1 MRLWDLASQMS
12 DMIQP
17 RRISFSNTRLWQDDG
32 GLYSVTSIRNGVDII
47 GAINGVRH
55 KGAYVTHY
63 TVECPD
69 VDPFTR
75 PSLNAAKQELLDRL
89 GAVKV
94 FLKPQT
100 IPTQARNLME
110 RQRESTPL
118 DEIMSGPDIQRARVR
133 LGNMW
138 LDRPLRQSE
147 LARILRVKGRD
158 PGAIVHDWEA
168 GKRKVPFLVGLAV
181 ELMLSGARPP
191 TLDAAIKLA
200 KGPVWDVDGR
210 ESLEG

>member
-1 MRLWDLASQMS
+1 MQASG
-12 DMIQP
+12 P
-17 RRISFSNTRLWQDDG
+17 RRISFSNTRRWSDDNG
-32 GLYSVTSIRNGVDII
+32 TYSVTTIREDDTHI
-47 GAINGVRH
+47 GEIGGDRPSG
-55 KGAYVTHY
+55 KYVTKY
-63 TVECPD
+63 TVVCRD
-69 VDPFTR
+69 VQTFDAT
-75 PSLNAAKQELLDRL
+75 SLGAAKQEVLDRL

-100 IPTQARNLME
+100 IHTPARNLME

-118 DEIMSGPDIQRARVR
+118 EEIMSGPDIQRARVR

-200 KGPVWDVDGR
+200 KGPVWDVDGC